1 MITIEVGKQ
10 IFTLGNSKNFSLSKN
25 NLYIKLHS
33 KLFSNYIYIISI
45 IEKDHTLKCVGFTKD
60 TSLRFGTD
68 TIYTN
73 DWDRC
78 KIIGVD
84 DEIL

>member
-1 MITIEVGKQ
+1 MIIIDSDKQ
-10 IFTLGNSKNFSLSKN
+10 IFTLGNSKNFSLSNN

-33 KLFSNYIYIISI
+33 KLFSNYVYVISI

-68 TIYTN
+68 TEYR
-73 DWDRC
+73 DEWDRC

-84 DEIL
+84 NEIL